1 MTHTG
6 VCGGK
11 FTVASQSHVPLLQ
24 SLLQLLLQ
32 LHPLLLQSTRL
43 RVPALCTTVLP
54 RRHTRVG
61 GGGAAAAA
69 VALLAIA
76 RGHAACA
83 LPAGDNIL
91 PLPSLFRATLPPLQ
105 VATHLLLIRAHEGSV
120 GSDIVAQPL
129 QRGAVGRLQSVGD
142 DSGQPLQQHVTSHV
156 TRHTSHVTRHTHAT

>member
-1 MTHTG
+1 ME
-6 VCGGK
+6 V
-11 FTVASQSHVPLLQ
+11 
-24 SLLQLLLQ
+24 SLLLPPKVTCHFCSRCCSYCYSCTHCYYKAPGYVC
-32 LHPLLLQSTRL
+32 LHCVQQYCHAATR
-43 RVPALCTTVLP
+43 V
-54 RRHTRVG
+54 VG

-76 RGHAACA
+76 GGMQHAR